1 MEKSFNSIAWREAA
15 TGGFYMGLTYAILA
29 IAGHLMRSHTGVASL
44 AGALGFFSIA
54 GFLYFYSSRMAALRG
69 AAGFSF
75 GQSMAF
81 VLRMS
86 LFAGILG
93 GLGMFVLYKWV
104 DTEVFRQ
111 QMDLAIATYVENGWD
126 EKAVES
132 AGTIAARMMG
142 NPLFVVFS
150 GVGTMIIYGGLLGL
164 IVSLFVKRHGDPFA
178 GANNGQNGT
187 TPPQSE

>member
-1 MEKSFNSIAWREAA
+1 
-15 TGGFYMGLTYAILA
+15 
-29 IAGHLMRSHTGVASL
+29 MRSHTGVASL

-93 GLGMFVLYKWV
+93 GLGMFVLYKWI
-104 DTEVFRQ
+104 DPEFFRQ

>member
-93 GLGMFVLYKWV
+93 GLGMFVLYKWI
-104 DTEVFRQ
+104 DPEFFRQ

-142 NPLFVVFS
+142 TRSSSCSAAWV
-150 GVGTMIIYGGLLGL
+150 
-164 IVSLFVKRHGDPFA
+164 R
-178 GANNGQNGT
+178 
-187 TPPQSE
+187 

>member
-93 GLGMFVLYKWV
+93 GL
-104 DTEVFRQ
+104 
-111 QMDLAIATYVENGWD
+111 
-126 EKAVES
+126 
-132 AGTIAARMMG
+132 
-142 NPLFVVFS
+142 
-150 GVGTMIIYGGLLGL
+150 LGL

-187 TPPQSE
+187 MPPQSE

>member
-1 MEKSFNSIAWREAA
+1 
-15 TGGFYMGLTYAILA
+15 
-29 IAGHLMRSHTGVASL
+29 
-44 AGALGFFSIA
+44 
-54 GFLYFYSSRMAALRG
+54 
-69 AAGFSF
+69 
-75 GQSMAF
+75 MAF

-93 GLGMFVLYKWV
+93 GLGMFVLYKWI
-104 DTEVFRQ
+104 DPEFFRQ

>member
-93 GLGMFVLYKWV
+93 GLGMFVLYKWI
-104 DTEVFRQ
+104 DPEFFRQ
-111 QMDLAIATYVENGWD
+111 QMDLA
-126 EKAVES
+126 
-132 AGTIAARMMG
+132 IAARMMG

>member
-1 MEKSFNSIAWREAA
+1 ME
-15 TGGFYMGLTYAILA
+15 GGGDRRVLHGPDLCDPCDRRSPDALA
-29 IAGHLMRSHTGVASL
+29 YGRRIAGGRAGLLFDRRISLFLFEPDGGPARSRRLFVRPKHGL
-44 AGALGFFSIA
+44 
-54 GFLYFYSSRMAALRG
+54 
-69 AAGFSF
+69 
-75 GQSMAF
+75 

-93 GLGMFVLYKWV
+93 GLGMFVLYKWI
-104 DTEVFRQ
+104 DPEFFRQ

>member
-1 MEKSFNSIAWREAA
+1 
-15 TGGFYMGLTYAILA
+15 
-29 IAGHLMRSHTGVASL
+29 
-44 AGALGFFSIA
+44 
-54 GFLYFYSSRMAALRG
+54 
-69 AAGFSF
+69 
-75 GQSMAF
+75 
-81 VLRMS
+81 
-86 LFAGILG
+86 
-93 GLGMFVLYKWV
+93 MFVLYKWI
-104 DTEVFRQ
+104 DPEFFRQ

-178 GANNGQNGT
+178 GANN
-187 TPPQSE
+187 

>member
-93 GLGMFVLYKWV
+93 GLGMFVLYKWI
-104 DTEVFRQ
+104 DPEFFRQ

-132 AGTIAARMMG
+132 A
-142 NPLFVVFS
+142 LFVVFS

>member
-81 VLRMS
+81 VLRML

-93 GLGMFVLYKWV
+93 GLGKIGRAHV
-104 DTEVFRQ
+104 
-111 QMDLAIATYVENGWD
+111 
-126 EKAVES
+126 
-132 AGTIAARMMG
+132 
-142 NPLFVVFS
+142 
-150 GVGTMIIYGGLLGL
+150 
-164 IVSLFVKRHGDPFA
+164 
-178 GANNGQNGT
+178 
-187 TPPQSE
+187 

>member
-54 GFLYFYSSRMAALRG
+54 RISLFLFEPDGGPARSRR
-69 AAGFSF
+69 FSF

-93 GLGMFVLYKWV
+93 GLGMFVLYKWI
-104 DTEVFRQ
+104 DPEFFRQ
-111 QMDLAIATYVENGWD
+111 QMDLAIATYVKTD
-126 EKAVES
+126 
-132 AGTIAARMMG
+132 GTRRRSSR
-142 NPLFVVFS
+142 PVRS
-150 GVGTMIIYGGLLGL
+150 
-164 IVSLFVKRHGDPFA
+164 RR
-178 GANNGQNGT
+178 
-187 TPPQSE
+187 E

>member
-1 MEKSFNSIAWREAA
+1 ME
-15 TGGFYMGLTYAILA
+15 GGGDRRVLHGPDLCDPCDRRSPDALA
-29 IAGHLMRSHTGVASL
+29 YGVASL

-69 AAGFSF
+69 AAAFRSVKAWPSSCGCRCSPGFSADWACSCF
-75 GQSMAF
+75 
-81 VLRMS
+81 
-86 LFAGILG
+86 
-93 GLGMFVLYKWV
+93 
-104 DTEVFRQ
+104 T
-111 QMDLAIATYVENGWD
+111 NGSTRNFSGNRWTWRSRPTWKTD
-126 EKAVES
+126 GTRRRS
-132 AGTIAARMMG
+132 SRPGTIAARMMG

-187 TPPQSE
+187 MPPQSE

>member
-1 MEKSFNSIAWREAA
+1 ME
-15 TGGFYMGLTYAILA
+15 GGGDRRVLHGPDLCDPCDRRSPDALA
-29 IAGHLMRSHTGVASL
+29 YGRRIAG
-44 AGALGFFSIA
+44 GALGFFSIA

-93 GLGMFVLYKWV
+93 GLGMFVLYKWI
-104 DTEVFRQ
+104 DPEFFRQ

-142 NPLFVVFS
+142 NRS
-150 GVGTMIIYGGLLGL
+150 
-164 IVSLFVKRHGDPFA
+164 SSCSA
-178 GANNGQNGT
+178 A
-187 TPPQSE
+187 